1 MRWLVLG
8 LGAVLLAG
16 CATMTNPL
24 AELKADYKDVPID
37 DLRAVAQE
45 IESAIQQGNRTPQV
59 ADRNGVVV
67 NDEQIMQAIRT
78 RAARVELLNEFRSSG
93 FAVEQRSGLVKII
106 TNKEYKSFGSGR
118 DRDRNALLVTRE
130 NADRWALYEGILK
143 KSNFSPK
150 ALDVI
155 QTAFYE
161 ARVAVLPAGQKYEDE
176 SGNDVVK

>member
-1 MRWLVLG
+1 MRWFVLG

-24 AELKADYKDVPID
+24 AELKADYKDVPVD

-45 IESAIQQGNRTPQV
+45 IEAAIQEGNRTPNV

-67 NDEQIMQAIRT
+67 NDEQIAQAIRT
-78 RAARVELLNEFRSSG
+78 RAARMELLNEFRNTG
-93 FAVEQRSGLVKII
+93 FAVEQRDGLVEIR
-106 TNKEYKSFGSGR
+106 TSKEYKNFGSSR
-118 DRDRNALLVTRE
+118 DRDRNALLVYRE
-130 NADRWALYEGILK
+130 NADRWTLYEGIVK

-150 ALDVI
+150 ALDAV
-155 QTAFYE
+155 QRAFYE